1 MVLPLIKILFMQQTN
16 VDSLYKALIKA
27 ISFAAGIVIFLWFL
41 IKISGVLMLL
51 LFAVTIAIVINGPVT
66 LLEKRKITR
75 GWASLIVF
83 GIIFLVIALIGWLVI
98 PTIGEQLTLLISNI
112 PGYIQ
117 QLSKLIASSLSEYPD
132 VAKQLETGGNNM
144 ADWIPSIPSTL
155 MRVGNFSLNILGS
168 VLIIIIFLSL
178 IIYMVLQ
185 PRPLVEIYL
194 SLFSAQNRD
203 KATRALTKASVMLIG
218 WMRANIIGGAIQ
230 AVAVTVVLSIL
241 KVPGAF
247 VWGALAFFAQLI
259 PKIGFYI
266 MALPPI
272 LVALSINPTKAIWV
286 TVFFLALDEILG
298 DFVMPRI
305 RSSTMNIHPASILIV
320 LLAMAAAFGATG
332 AILATPLA
340 AIIKA
345 YYEEFYLSR
354 TKADPQIEER
364 IDSILYRKDETN
376 DVGKEMVKS
385 KVESSDM

>member
-1 MVLPLIKILFMQQTN
+1 MQTN
-16 VDSLYKALIKA
+16 ADGLYKALIKA

-51 LFAVTIAIVINGPVT
+51 LFAVTLAIVINGPVT
-66 LLEKRKITR
+66 MLEKRKIKR

-98 PTIGEQLTLLISNI
+98 PTIGEQLTLLIGNI
-112 PGYIQ
+112 PGYAQ
-117 QLSKLIASSLSEYPD
+117 HLSKLVASALSDYPD
-132 VAKQLETGGNNM
+132 VAKQLETGGNSM
-144 ADWIPSIPSTL
+144 AQWIPSIPNTL
-155 MRVGNFSLNILGS
+155 MRVGNFSLNIIGS
-168 VLIIIIFLSL
+168 ILVIIIFLSL

-194 SLFSAQNRD
+194 SLFSSDNRD
-203 KATRALTKASVMLIG
+203 KATRALTKASIMLNG

-230 AVAVTVVLSIL
+230 AVAVTVVLSVL

-286 TVFFLALDEILG
+286 TIFFLALDEILG

-320 LLAMAAAFGATG
+320 LLAMASAFGATG

-345 YYEEFYLSR
+345 YYEEFYLSHVK
-354 TKADPQIEER
+354 TDPHIEER
-364 IDSILYRKDETN
+364 IDTILYRKHETN
-376 DVGKEMVKS
+376 DVDKEIVKS
-385 KVESSDM
+385 K

>member
-1 MVLPLIKILFMQQTN
+1 MQQEN
-16 VDSLYKALIKA
+16 ADGLYKALIKA

-51 LFAVTIAIVINGPVT
+51 LFAVTIAIVINAPVT
-66 LLEKRKITR
+66 MLEKRKIKR

-98 PTIGEQLTLLISNI
+98 PTIGEQLTLLIGNI

-132 VAKQLETGGNNM
+132 VAKQLETGGNSM
-144 ADWIPSIPSTL
+144 AEWIPSIPNTL

-168 VLIIIIFLSL
+168 VLIVIIFLSL
-178 IIYMVLQ
+178 IIYMVLV

-194 SLFSAQNRD
+194 SLFSSQNRD
-203 KATRALTKASVMLIG
+203 KATRALTKASIMLIG

-354 TKADPQIEER
+354 FKADSQVEER
-364 IDSILYRKDETN
+364 IDTILYRKDDRDN
-376 DVGKEMVKS
+376 S
-385 KVESSDM
+385 P

>member
-1 MVLPLIKILFMQQTN
+1 MQSTN
-16 VDSLYKALIKA
+16 ADSLYKALIKA

-51 LFAVTIAIVINGPVT
+51 LFAVTLAIVINGPVT
-66 LLEKRKITR
+66 MLEKRNIKR

-83 GIIFLVIALIGWLVI
+83 GIIFFVIALIGWLVI
-98 PTIGEQLTLLISNI
+98 PTIGEQLTLLFGNI

-117 QLSKLIASSLSEYPD
+117 QLSKLIASALSDYPD
-132 VAKQLETGGNNM
+132 VAKQLETGGNSM
-144 ADWIPSIPSTL
+144 AEWLPSIPNTL

-168 VLIIIIFLSL
+168 VLIVIIFLSL

-185 PRPLVEIYL
+185 PRPLIEIYL
-194 SLFSAQNRD
+194 SLFSSQNRD
-203 KATRALTKASVMLIG
+203 KATRALTKASVMLNG

-354 TKADPQIEER
+354 FKADPHIEER
-364 IDSILYRKDETN
+364 IDTILYRKHEENEVD
-376 DVGKEMVKS
+376 KEIVKS
-385 KVESSDM
+385 K

>member
-1 MVLPLIKILFMQQTN
+1 MQQSN
-16 VDSLYKALIKA
+16 ADHLYKALIKA

-66 LLEKRKITR
+66 LLEKRKIKR

-98 PTIGEQLTLLISNI
+98 PTIGEQLTLLIGNI

-117 QLSKLIASSLSEYPD
+117 QLSKLIASSLSKYPD
-132 VAKQLETGGNNM
+132 VAKQLETGGNSM
-144 ADWIPSIPSTL
+144 AEWIPSIPATL

-168 VLIIIIFLSL
+168 VLIVIIFLSL
-178 IIYMVLQ
+178 IIYMVLV

-194 SLFSAQNRD
+194 SLFSPQDRG
-203 KATRALTKASVMLIG
+203 KATRALTKASIMLIG
-218 WMRANIIGGAIQ
+218 WMRANVIGGAIQ
-230 AVAVTVVLSIL
+230 AVAVTVVLNIL

-247 VWGALAFFAQLI
+247 VWGALAFFAQFI
-259 PKIGFYI
+259 PKLGFYI
-266 MALPPI
+266 MAIPPI
-272 LVALSINPTKAIWV
+272 LIALSISPTTAIWV
-286 TVFFLALDEILG
+286 IVFFLALDEILG

-354 TKADPQIEER
+354 FKADPRVEER
-364 IDSILYRKDETN
+364 IDTILYRKDTAN
-376 DVGKEMVKS
+376 DVDK
-385 KVESSDM
+385 DI